1 MKWKPP
7 FLERRRQEHGMFVR
21 KPKKHE
27 QMQLTK
33 NLCGSCGFLAWSIK
47 ELRRHISDV
56 LNDKEELICQ
66 NCNEPFKKEEVLWFH
81 MTGIHKN
88 DKACR
93 MIDNLEN
100 KLRPSWTKI
109 RKQKLML

>member
-1 MKWKPP
+1 
-7 FLERRRQEHGMFVR
+7 
-21 KPKKHE
+21 
-27 QMQLTK
+27 MQLAE
-33 NLCGSCGFLAWSIK
+33 NLCESCGFSAWSIK
-47 ELRRHISDV
+47 ELRRHMPDV

-66 NCNEPFKKEEVLWFH
+66 NCDELFKKEEVLWFH
-81 MTGIHKN
+81 MTVKHKN